1 MKSLK
6 NIIICIL
13 LTFLMGNFVSSCR
26 KNVVEIN
33 TWNSTLGITNS
44 PVTINVEL
52 NKAEEKASLEN
63 KLALV
68 EITDHREGEVIPVQ
82 LDNSLDENHK
92 QLVAILPVGQPGKRK
107 FKLIIKDAPVLSGM
121 KAEENTDNQQPVL
134 SEGDQ
139 KILQYNYH
147 TVHEEEVVRPGGK
160 TIEMVFSE
168 MSSGVYYQEYL
179 KAHPTFPK
187 DTVVSTGVY
196 SVPRSDYIHPL
207 YGLNG
212 EMLTRD
218 WPDGGHPHHR
228 GIFWAWPEVQ
238 YNGEW
243 GDIYALQR
251 VFARPTGK
259 IEYINGPVYAQIHA
273 ENRWIWE
280 EEEPIVREQ
289 VTIRAY
295 RANNEQRI
303 IDLTLELLALKENI
317 TLATRF
323 TDSYGGLNIRMQTP
337 EEQEISY
344 FTDAKGS
351 DTLRAWADF
360 NGIFE
365 GSKEKSG
372 LMVLQHR
379 SNPEYPGAWV
389 EYPNLSWIQ
398 PTFPTPN
405 TRFPL
410 STTKPLVLKY
420 RFVIHKGGK
429 PTDQK
434 AEAYWDAYNT
444 QVPDTLKVS
453 DTFAP
458 LDQ

>member
-1 MKSLK
+1 MVL
-6 NIIICIL
+6 
-13 LTFLMGNFVSSCR
+13 SSCNQNVIVIEDHTGESNGPVFISIALSESNLQAAR
-26 KNVVEIN
+26 KN
-33 TWNSTLGITNS
+33 
-44 PVTINVEL
+44 
-52 NKAEEKASLEN
+52 
-63 KLALV
+63 KLVLV
-68 EITDHREGEVIPVQ
+68 EIKDQKEREEIPVQ
-82 LDNSLDENHK
+82 IDERS
-92 QLVAILPVGQPGKRK
+92 QGFVVILPEGQLGERK
-107 FKLIIKDAPVLSGM
+107 FKVKIKDSPVLSKM
-121 KAEENTDNQQPVL
+121 KAEENTGNLQAVL
-134 SEGDQ
+134 SEGNQ
-139 KILQYNYH
+139 LILQYNYQ
-147 TVHEEEVVRPGGK
+147 TVHEDEVVRPGGK
-160 TIEMVFSE
+160 TIEMEFSE
-168 MSSGVYYQEYL
+168 MSSGPYYEEYL
-179 KAHPTFPK
+179 KSHPTFPR
-187 DTVVSTGVY
+187 DTVVTSRIY
-196 SVPRSDYIHPL
+196 SVPRSDYIHPV
-207 YGLNG
+207 YGFDG
-212 EMLTRD
+212 EILTRD

-273 ENRWIWE
+273 ENHWIW

-295 RANNEQRI
+295 QTNNEQRI
-303 IDLTLELLALKENI
+303 IDLKLEFRALKENI

-344 FTDAKGS
+344 FTDKPGS
-351 DTLRAWADF
+351 EPLRAWGDF
-360 NGIFE
+360 NGIFD

-372 LMVLQHR
+372 LMILQHR
-379 SNPEYPGAWV
+379 SNPEYPGEWV

-410 STTKPLVLKY
+410 STTEPLVLKY

-429 PTDQK
+429 PTHQK
-434 AEAYWDAYNT
+434 AEAYWNAYNT
-444 QVPDTLKVS
+444 QVSDTLKVS
-453 DTFAP
+453 DNFAP
-458 LDQ
+458 LDQKFGKIRTNEKL